1 MVEETQTYRNP
12 TRPPAVSALVSP
24 FLAEEGEEAPAD
36 ALSERLPAA
45 LPALRAYVR
54 ALVRSAG
61 PEPEAE
67 DVVQEALTRALSHRG
82 TYDPA
87 RPVLPWL
94 KRTALRT
101 FLDLR
106 ARPRPRPIPLEE
118 ATEPRAPAAAD
129 TLAQRELVER
139 LLERLGVREREVLE
153 RFHRQG
159 QSVREIAGALGVA
172 EGTVKSLLHRA
183 RRRLADGPAEGRP

>member
-1 MVEETQTYRNP
+1 MVEEILTSGNP
-12 TRPPAVSALVSP
+12 ARQPSVVARVSP
-24 FLAEEGEEAPAD
+24 LLAEEGGAEPVD
-36 ALSERLPAA
+36 ALSARLPAA
-45 LPALRAYVR
+45 IPALRAYVR
-54 ALVRSAG
+54 ALVRSVG
-61 PEPEAE
+61 PEPDPE
-67 DVVQEALTRALSHRG
+67 DVLQETLTRALSHRG

-94 KRTALRT
+94 KRTALHT

-106 ARPRPRPIPLEE
+106 ARPRPMPMEE
-118 ATEPRAPAAAD
+118 ALEPRAPVGVD

-139 LLERLGVREREVLE
+139 LLERLGAREREVLE